1 MKLLNYIRIK
11 LGKCNH
17 FFAYPQ
23 TALLLALSNSSN
35 QVSREFKTRMH
46 GHLADR
52 QTETHHTHSFD
63 CQLLRLTSCHP
74 RHAGQVHNYQEN
86 SALSVTTSG

>member
-23 TALLLALSNSSN
+23 T
-35 QVSREFKTRMH
+35 E
-46 GHLADR
+46 
-52 QTETHHTHSFD
+52 
-63 CQLLRLTSCHP
+63 LRLDIFNCSY
-74 RHAGQVHNYQEN
+74 RGNW
-86 SALSVTTSG
+86 SGGGDEGGDAMRGWRGRRGGMR

>member
-11 LGKCNH
+11 LGKYNH

-23 TALLLALSNSSN
+23 TALLLALPNSSN

-52 QTETHHTHSFD
+52 QT
-63 CQLLRLTSCHP
+63 
-74 RHAGQVHNYQEN
+74 
-86 SALSVTTSG
+86 

>member
-23 TALLLALSNSSN
+23 T
-35 QVSREFKTRMH
+35 E
-46 GHLADR
+46 
-52 QTETHHTHSFD
+52 
-63 CQLLRLTSCHP
+63 LRLDIFNCSY
-74 RHAGQVHNYQEN
+74 RGNW
-86 SALSVTTSG
+86 SGGGDEGGMR